1 MPLVKTIRPYEF
13 RFYSRGE
20 ANEPHIHVRRGRLEA
35 KFWLTPVVR
44 LARAGRYRS
53 HELNDIARLV
63 EVHQQE
69 FLEAWYEY
77 FKQTVSEQ

>member
-1 MPLVKTIRPYEF
+1 MPLVKTIGPYEF

-20 ANEPHIHVRRGRLEA
+20 ANEPPHIP
-35 KFWLTPVVR
+35 KFWLTPGVR

-77 FKQTVSEQ
+77 FKQTVPE